1 MTRNQAAEKTA
12 AAEGAPEMS
21 PQQQQLVGTLK
32 ALTEQAIAG
41 EMVGF
46 IGVAV
51 SKNIVGASVI
61 SGHVTPQSVT
71 LQLRMLEQQVVAAA
85 IAAAQNARA
94 SSIV

>member
-1 MTRNQAAEKTA
+1 MSSTQASDTA
-12 AAEGAPEMS
+12 PAKDAATEMS
-21 PQQQQLVGTLK
+21 PQQQQLVATLR
-32 ALTEQAIAG
+32 ALTEQALAG

-61 SGHVTPQSVT
+61 AGHVTPQSVT

-94 SSIV
+94 SNIV